1 MNDPEPPSGS
11 RKTSKRAGSPR
22 TPEEVAAILLRDV
35 ANDLISE
42 QVVHRLGSPVDLLD
56 VRVFRLWEDHY
67 RVNVL
72 VGKDASACK
81 VANSFFL
88 VTDDDGLIVS
98 SSPAIARLY

>member
-1 MNDPEPPSGS
+1 MNDLEPPSDS
-11 RKTSKRAGSPR
+11 RKTNKRVGSPR
-22 TPEEVAAILLRDV
+22 TPAEVTAILLSDV

-42 QVVHRLGSPVDLLD
+42 QVVRRLGSPVDLID

-72 VGKDASACK
+72 VGKDVGACK